1 VNHGA
6 VAAKVGRNDSCP
18 CGSGKKYN
26 LNQGPAIRLNPL
38 NGATSNYTYDP
49 IYELTQVVHGTT
61 TTESYSY
68 DGVRNRLSLLGM
80 SQYNYNPS
88 NDLISTPSG
97 SYTYD
102 ADGNTLTDASG
113 KACTWDF
120 ENRLVQ
126 AVVPGTVT
134 FKHDPLG
141 RRIQKSP
148 PSGATNYLYDGMSS
162 RANVAEELDNS
173 GNVLTRYTQSRNV
186 DEPLS
191 EVRSGTTSYYEQDG
205 LAAITRPVLANGNQG
220 STHGLD

>member
-1 VNHGA
+1 MPTGVNHGA

-113 KACTWDF
+113 KACTSAF

-148 PSGATNYLYDGMSS
+148 PSGATNYLYDGMNAGRTLPRRWTIPETCSLAIR
-162 RANVAEELDNS
+162 RAGMLMSHCRKFAPARPATTNRTGWRRLLDRHCCPAKS
-173 GNVLTRYTQSRNV
+173 
-186 DEPLS
+186 
-191 EVRSGTTSYYEQDG
+191 
-205 LAAITRPVLANGNQG
+205 
-220 STHGLD
+220 

>member
-1 VNHGA
+1 M
-6 VAAKVGRNDSCP
+6 
-18 CGSGKKYN
+18 
-26 LNQGPAIRLNPL
+26 
-38 NGATSNYTYDP
+38 
-49 IYELTQVVHGTT
+49 VHGTT

-88 NDLISTPSG
+88 NDLISAPKG
-97 SYTYD
+97 SYTYNAND
-102 ADGNTLTDASG
+102 NTLTDASG
-113 KACTWDF
+113 KACTSAF

-134 FKHDPLG
+134 FRHGPLG

-148 PSGATNYLYDGMSS
+148 PSGATNYLYYGMSS
-162 RANVAEELDNS
+162 RANIAEEMDNS